1 MSESATDDRGLG
13 ERGTGERGTDS
24 ASALARLVQLLS
36 AGFSNQQQAFDN
48 PPLYAHIL
56 VTLRPLPQL
65 APGSLL
71 LEQSYAIN
79 PAVPYRIRVLRA
91 ERQGDALVIHNQAL
105 AEEQRFWGAVDD
117 QALRSRISSSDLV
130 PLEGC
135 AYVVREEAAGF
146 VGEVE
151 PGCRCLVERKG
162 QTTYLVSRL
171 ELDAS
176 GMRTIDTGHD
186 PTSHAQVWGSLA
198 GPFRFSR
205 TADYSHEIPAAWHEA
220 FQS

>member
-1 MSESATDDRGLG
+1 MSPSLT
-13 ERGTGERGTDS
+13 
-24 ASALARLVQLLS
+24 RLVRMLS

-48 PPLYAHIL
+48 PPLFAHIL
-56 VTLRPLPQL
+56 VTFRPLPQL

-91 ERQGDALVIHNQAL
+91 ESRDGGLAIENQAL
-105 AEEQRFWGAVDD
+105 RDEQRFWGAVDD
-117 QALRSRISSSDLV
+117 GAKRAAISADDLL

-135 AYVVREEAAGF
+135 TYLVREQGDGF

-162 QTTYLVSRL
+162 RTAYLVSSFSLWPGRM
-171 ELDAS
+171 E
-176 GMRTIDTGHD
+176 TIDRGHD
-186 PTSHAQVWGSLA
+186 PETHEQLWGALA
-198 GPFRFSR
+198 GCFEFSQ
-205 TADYSHEIPAAWHEA
+205 THDYSDEIPTSWLEA
-220 FQS
+220 FAG